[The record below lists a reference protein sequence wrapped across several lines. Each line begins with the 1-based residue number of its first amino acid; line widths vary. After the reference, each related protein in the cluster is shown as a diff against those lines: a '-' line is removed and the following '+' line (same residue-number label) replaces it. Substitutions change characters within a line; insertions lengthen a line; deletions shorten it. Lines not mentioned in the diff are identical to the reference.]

1 MHMQNDV
8 YPQQPSQLK
17 AYVVNKV
24 EPVLRQNMIA
34 SAANW
39 TSNAYES
46 INHVLKQRLQWRVA
60 QLPDLV
66 DHLQST

>member
-39 TSNAYES
+39 TNNACES
-46 INHVLKQRLQWRVA
+46 I
-60 QLPDLV
+60 
-66 DHLQST
+66 